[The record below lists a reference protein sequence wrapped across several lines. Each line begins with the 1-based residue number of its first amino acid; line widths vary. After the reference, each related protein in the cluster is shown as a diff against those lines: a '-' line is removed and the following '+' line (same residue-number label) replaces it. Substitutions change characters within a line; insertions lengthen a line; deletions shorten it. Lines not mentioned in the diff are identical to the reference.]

1 MTLELLAAK
10 LEAIMTENPLVHDC
24 KASADDGCATCLDL
38 NDLWQIAIRNQDVDR
53 RALTSK

>member
-10 LEAIMTENPLVHDC
+10 LKAIMERSPLVHDC
-24 KASADDGCATCLDL
+24 KASADDGCATCQDL

-53 RALTSK
+53 RVLTK